1 MSEKPSFL
9 TRRGVLALSAA
20 AGVAVA
26 SVVLGGRAIS
36 AQDKYTVQVP
46 GGLAFS
52 EFRGYEAW
60 QVVSISR
67 DGPLMAAILANPVMI
82 DAYLAG
88 VPGNGQPFPDG
99 AKMAKV
105 HWTPKMME
113 IFPAATVP
121 GLQHDVDFMVKD
133 GKRFADMPCSSM
145 TLHPIRSGLAT
156 RLTLRRR
163 KTMPSAGSRATRSRR
178 QEITFSRITGADE
191 ARLIK
196 PARRRAGSS
205 RMHLKSMPP
214 RLAQLSSND
223 GSADW
228 DTATRE
234 SRRP

>member
-1 MSEKPSFL
+1 
-9 TRRGVLALSAA
+9 
-20 AGVAVA
+20 
-26 SVVLGGRAIS
+26 
-36 AQDKYTVQVP
+36 
-46 GGLAFS
+46 
-52 EFRGYEAW
+52 
-60 QVVSISR
+60 
-67 DGPLMAAILANPVMI
+67 MI

-105 HWTPKMME
+105 HWTPKTME
-113 IFPAATVP
+113 IFPAAKVP
-121 GLQHDVDFMVKD
+121 GVQHDVDFMVD
-133 GKRFADMPCSSM
+133 GKRFADSGGWGYAGSSM
-145 TLHPIRSGLAT
+145 TLHPIRSGLAI

-178 QEITFSRITGADE
+178 QEITFSRITGVDE
-191 ARLIK
+191 SRLIK

-205 RMHLKSMPP
+205 RIHLKSMPP

-223 GSADW
+223 SSANW